1 MSNSD
6 NRVQQVHREQPEEV
20 RPNISMLAE
29 EMQGQWHEKLDRHL
43 GDIVIKPYSNRKVWW
58 SCDQCPEGL
67 PHVWET
73 YVHSRSQGTG
83 CPFCSGQAV
92 CQHNTLAT
100 KAPQVAL
107 FWDAKKN
114 HPISS
119 DQVSACSNMRA
130 HRKRNACLH
139 EWQASVLNK
148 TCGKTGCPK
157 CAKANSGRKAGGSRH
172 FCNCKACLAGA
183 MGS

>member
-1 MSNSD
+1 
-6 NRVQQVHREQPEEV
+6 
-20 RPNISMLAE
+20 MLAE

-119 DQVSACSNMRA
+119 DQVTVFSNMRA
-130 HRKRNACLH
+130 HWKCNACLH